1 MRLLTRVP
9 IDRIVSEQATQR
21 AVMNFDFTAE
31 QKQFAEQVRRFA
43 HDRLAPGAL
52 KRAHDPA
59 FPFDV
64 AQLMAAQGLMGIT
77 LPQDEGGQGGTLMD
91 AVIAIMEVAAACPRS
106 ADVVQFGNF
115 GPIRTFAEYG
125 TPAQKKRWLGDLLTG
140 RMVMSLGMTEPDAGS
155 ALTDLKTSARAEGD
169 AYIVNGSKVFST
181 FSPDAEIFLVY
192 VRFGPGVGGIGSV
205 LIERGA
211 PGFAI
216 GAPSA
221 FMSDEEWCELSFADC
236 RVPAEN
242 VLLGPGGFKKQMAG
256 FNVERLGNTAR
267 SLAYGRYAFNAA
279 RDYAATR
286 HQFDR
291 PLCEFQGLQ
300 WKFADMAI
308 KLDSAQLLLYRA
320 AANADRGLPSAYE
333 TAIAKAACNQ
343 AGFEVASEAVQIMG
357 ALGYSRETLVEYC
370 MRRTRG
376 WMIAGGSIEMLKN
389 RIAEHVFDRRFDQ
402 RKRPATAAE

>member
-1 MRLLTRVP
+1 
-9 IDRIVSEQATQR
+9 
-21 AVMNFDFTAE
+21 MNFEFTAE
-31 QKQFAEQVRRFA
+31 QTQFAETVRRFA
-43 HDRLAPGAL
+43 REHLAAGAI
-52 KRAHDPA
+52 KRAHDPG
-59 FPFDV
+59 FPFEV
-64 AQLMAAQGLMGIT
+64 AQRMAKQGLMGIT
-77 LPQDEGGQGGTLMD
+77 LPQNDGGQGGTLMD
-91 AVIAIMEVAAACPRS
+91 AVIAIEQVAAECPRS

-115 GPIRTFAEYG
+115 GPVRTFAEYG
-125 TPAQKKRWLGDLLTG
+125 TTAQKSRWLGELLAG

-155 ALTDLKTSARAEGD
+155 ALTDLKTSARADGSH
-169 AYIVNGSKVFST
+169 YVINGSKVFST
-181 FSPDAEIFLVY
+181 FSPDAQIFLVY
-192 VRFGPGVGGIGSV
+192 VRFSPGLSGIGSV
-205 LIERGA
+205 LIERGT
-211 PGFAI
+211 PGFSI
-216 GAPSA
+216 GAPAA
-221 FMSDEEWCELSFADC
+221 FMSDEEWCELSFNDC
-236 RVPAEN
+236 RIPAEN

-286 HQFDR
+286 EQFGR

-320 AANADRGLPSAYE
+320 AANADGGLPSAYE
-333 TAIAKAACNQ
+333 TAVAKAACNQ
-343 AGFEVASEAVQIMG
+343 AGFEAASEAVQIMG

-402 RKRPATAAE
+402 RKRPPAAAE

>member
-1 MRLLTRVP
+1 M
-9 IDRIVSEQATQR
+9 
-21 AVMNFDFTAE
+21 
-31 QKQFAEQVRRFA
+31 
-43 HDRLAPGAL
+43 
-52 KRAHDPA
+52 
-59 FPFDV
+59 
-64 AQLMAAQGLMGIT
+64 
-77 LPQDEGGQGGTLMD
+77 
-91 AVIAIMEVAAACPRS
+91 IAIEQIAAVCPRS

-125 TPAQKKRWLGDLLTG
+125 SPAQKARWLGELLAG

-155 ALTDLKTSARAEGD
+155 ALTDLKTSARSRWLVLSSSERQQGVVD
-169 AYIVNGSKVFST
+169 ASAPTHRF
-181 FSPDAEIFLVY
+181 FCVY
-192 VRFGPGVGGIGSV
+192 VRFGPGLAGIGSV
-205 LIERGA
+205 LLERGT
-211 PGFAI
+211 PGFSI

-221 FMSDEEWCELSFADC
+221 FMSGEEWCELHFHDC

-286 HQFDR
+286 KQFDR

-300 WKFADMAI
+300 WKFAEMAI
-308 KLDSAQLLLYRA
+308 KLDGAQLLLYRA

-343 AGFEVASEAVQIMG
+343 AG
-357 ALGYSRETLVEYC
+357 L
-370 MRRTRG
+370 RRRQRSGTDHGRARLQPRDAG
-376 WMIAGGSIEMLKN
+376 RILHAAHARLDDRRRLHRNAEKPHRRARLRPPFRRAQAGAGGGLKAHELK
-389 RIAEHVFDRRFDQ
+389 RVFAPQEQ
-402 RKRPATAAE
+402 RHMT

>member
-1 MRLLTRVP
+1 
-9 IDRIVSEQATQR
+9 
-21 AVMNFDFTAE
+21 MNFEFSAE
-31 QKQFAEQVRRFA
+31 QNEFAETVRR
-43 HDRLAPGAL
+43 LARDHLAAGAL
-52 KRAHDPA
+52 KRAHDPR

-64 AQLMAAQGLMGIT
+64 AQLLARQGLMGIT
-77 LPQDEGGQGGTLMD
+77 LPQSEGGQSGTLMD
-91 AVIAIMEVAAACPRS
+91 AVIAIEQIAAVCPRS

-125 TPAQKKRWLGDLLTG
+125 TPPQKARWLGELLAG

-155 ALTDLKTSARAEGD
+155 ALTDLKTSARADGAD
-169 AYIVNGSKVFST
+169 YVINGSKVFST
-181 FSPDAEIFLVY
+181 FSPDAQIFLVY
-192 VRFGPGVGGIGSV
+192 VRYGPGLAGIGSIIV
-205 LIERGA
+205 ERGT
-211 PGFAI
+211 PGFSI
-216 GAPSA
+216 GPPSA
-221 FMSDEEWCELSFADC
+221 FMSGEEWCELHFADC

-242 VLLGPGGFKKQMAG
+242 LLLGPGGFKKQMAG

-286 HQFDR
+286 RQFDR

-300 WKFADMAI
+300 WKFADMAV

-320 AANADRGLPSAYE
+320 AVNADRGLPSAYE
-333 TAIAKAACNQ
+333 TAVAKAACNQ
-343 AGFEVASEAVQIMG
+343 AGFEAASEAVQIMG
-357 ALGYSRETLVEYC
+357 ALGYSCETLVEYC

-389 RIAEHVFDRRFDQ
+389 RIAEHVFERRFDQ
-402 RKRPATAAE
+402 RNRPQAGTE